1 MALMAEAANV
11 PDHVPPHLVY
21 DFHIFGDAKYAVEPQ
36 TRIREILT
44 DAPPVFWSP
53 RGGCWYVARYAPLVE
68 AFKNVEV
75 FSNVSYPGV
84 PDDFVYMPYPLMLD
98 PPRHAAYAAPLNS
111 AFSPQSMAKLE
122 GSIRKLAVDLIDK
135 IAPEGQCEFIDA
147 IAEPLPIMI
156 FLSIMGLPLE
166 RFAEFRKI
174 AVEYLGAPQTP
185 GKVQE
190 VDALLCEF
198 IEERRK
204 RPQEDL
210 LSRLWSLELDGKPI
224 TMNDMRRYALM
235 LFSAGLDSVTNG
247 MGHSMH
253 HLAANPA
260 LQRQLKENPEEI
272 FAATEELLR
281 RYGVTTPP
289 RRILKDTEFHGAP
302 LKAEDRVEMFVIAGN
317 LDGEAFDDPSE
328 FKLRRDRTHLTFGFG
343 IHRCIGAHLAR
354 IELHILY
361 EEWLKRMPEVRV
373 DPRDQVRFD
382 PGHVMR
388 ITNLP
393 LVWDRA

>member
-1 MALMAEAANV
+1 MALMAEEFNV

-21 DFHIFGDAKYAVEPQ
+21 DFHFFGDAKYASEPQ
-36 TRIREILT
+36 TRIQEILR

-53 RGGCWYVARYAPLVE
+53 RGGCWYVARYGALVE
-68 AFKNVEV
+68 AFKAVEV

-84 PDDFVYMPYPLMLD
+84 PDDFVYMPYPLMTD
-98 PPRHAAYAAPLNS
+98 PPKHAIYAAPLKA

-122 GSIRKLAVDLIDK
+122 GPIRKLAVELIDGVVE
-135 IAPEGQCEFIDA
+135 EGRCEFIDA

-166 RFAEFRKI
+166 RFAEFRKL
-174 AVEYLGAPQTP
+174 AVEYLGAPFTP

-204 RPQEDL
+204 RPREDL
-210 LSRLWSLELDGKPI
+210 LSRLWSVELNGKPI
-224 TMNDMRRYALM
+224 TMVDMRRYALM
-235 LFSAGLDSVTNG
+235 LFAAGLDSVTNG

-253 HLAANPA
+253 HLATDRGLQQQLRQNPG
-260 LQRQLKENPEEI
+260 EI

-289 RRILKDTEFHGAP
+289 RRILVDTEFHGAP
-302 LKAEDRVEMFVIAGN
+302 LKADDRAELFVIAGN
-317 LDGEAFDDPSE
+317 LDAEAFEDPAE
-328 FKLRRDRTHLTFGFG
+328 VKLRRDRTHLTFGFG
-343 IHRCIGAHLAR
+343 VHRCIGAHLAR

-361 EEWLKRMPEVRV
+361 EEWLKRLPEVCL
-373 DPRDQVRFD
+373 DPRGQVTFD